1 MEGHLSNGVV
11 VVGEDAKQRF
21 HDSRGYGVPKKG
33 NEIELDPVEAA
44 HLLLRKDIDTVD
56 GMDFIQ
62 FISTQKPDFSAH
74 FSTYLDLRFRGFHL
88 TPASTSNNISSANI
102 DFTVYERGTKP
113 PEGVIKYELRV
124 IGERSTISE
133 NELVGECAL
142 AIVDEEGELTYFN
155 TTEINPNGK
164 KQLLLPPSHGILL
177 TDKVLL
183 KNPDPIFHKDGLF
196 GQHIP
201 NTPHIQLSLV
211 EAVYLCNCGSLS
223 IDGDVLSQGRN
234 IEGDL
239 FDHRLSVYTALRERG
254 LIPKTGFKFG
264 FDFRVYQDFN
274 TDENM
279 LHSEYLVKVIKSG
292 HIFSTKELSLNV
304 RLAVGVRKRTL
315 FAIVDGSSNIR
326 WVLVERVTP

>member
-1 MEGHLSNGVV
+1 MEGHLSGGVV

-21 HDSRGYGVPKKG
+21 HDSRGYGIPKKG

-44 HLLLRKDIDTVD
+44 HLLLRGDLDNID

-62 FISTQKPDFSAH
+62 FVSAQKPDFSAQ

-88 TPASTSNNISSANI
+88 TPVGASNNLSSSNI

-113 PEGVIKYELRV
+113 PDGVVKYELRV
-124 IGERSTISE
+124 IGERSTIPADQ
-133 NELVGECAL
+133 LGEHTL

-155 TTEINPNGK
+155 TTEIEPNGK
-164 KQLLLPPSHGILL
+164 KQFLPPPSQGILL

-183 KNPDPIFHKDGLF
+183 NNPDSTFHKEGFF
-196 GQHIP
+196 GQYIP

-211 EAVYLCNCGSLS
+211 EAAYLCNCGSLS
-223 IDGDVLSQGRN
+223 IDGNVLHQGRK

-239 FDHRLSVYTALRERG
+239 FDHRLSVYTALRKRG

-274 TDENM
+274 TTENV
-279 LHSEYLVKVIKSG
+279 LHSEYLVKVIKNE
-292 HIFSTKELSLNV
+292 HVFSTKELSLNV

>member
-1 MEGHLSNGVV
+1 MEGHLSGGVV

-21 HDSRGYGVPKKG
+21 HDSRGYGIPKKG

-44 HLLLRKDIDTVD
+44 HLLLRGDLDNID

-62 FISTQKPDFSAH
+62 FVSAQKPDFSAQ
-74 FSTYLDLRFRGFHL
+74 FSTYLDLRFRGFYL
-88 TPASTSNNISSANI
+88 TPASTSNNLSSSNI

-113 PEGVIKYELRV
+113 PEGVVKYELRV
-124 IGERSTISE
+124 IGERSTIPTDQ
-133 NELVGECAL
+133 LGEHAL

-155 TTEINPNGK
+155 TTEIKPNGK
-164 KQLLLPPSHGILL
+164 KQFLPPPSQGILL

-183 KNPDPIFHKDGLF
+183 PNPDSTFHKEGFF
-196 GQHIP
+196 GQYIP

-211 EAVYLCNCGSLS
+211 EAAYLCNCGSLS
-223 IDGDVLSQGRN
+223 IDGNVLHQGRK
-234 IEGDL
+234 IEGYL
-239 FDHRLSVYTALRERG
+239 FDHRLSVYTALRKRG
-254 LIPKTGFKFG
+254 LVPKTGFKFG

-274 TDENM
+274 TTENV
-279 LHSEYLVKVIKSG
+279 LHSEYLVKVIKNE
-292 HIFSTKELSLNV
+292 HVFSTKELSLNV